1 MKFSLWCAAGIVA
14 AAGWQNA
21 VAQAGAAP
29 TPTIQ
34 VTSKLVFLD
43 VTVLDKKSHPVVE
56 GLTKDDFVIT
66 EDKAPQRIFSFE
78 APDAHRLA
86 AGASVDNPD
95 GKAPLTILVLD
106 QLNSNFPDFAY
117 IRWEVKRYLESQPKE
132 LNSPTEMMVI
142 GNQSLELV
150 QNYTRDRGELLNALA
165 HVPAAIPYKMMNGS
179 FWAERLGQSFDAL
192 QQIALENKG
201 VPGRKNII
209 WVGHGSPGLNSLFL
223 PADVAEGVQ
232 RYAQDTTNMLVDA
245 RMTLF
250 VIYPGLNVNVRG
262 SLRMGAELDASAS
275 IGDDGPFATTGD
287 INFGVFVDETG
298 GKLFYNRNDVDE
310 EMRQSERMGSEY
322 YTLTYQ
328 PHSGDDNG
336 RFRRIR
342 VTVRDPNLRVV
353 TKAGYYAPDK
363 KRPVDPRTQLMQ
375 SIAEAARSTIPF
387 GALHVTISD
396 LVRHPDTQTAQFTA
410 RIPPKDLN
418 WMPGDPGR
426 SSTYVVIAAA
436 SLTDDRAVLTSR
448 VQQMS
453 VTVNTQALTQPK
465 PGETV
470 AVPLTL
476 RIPKKAKSVRVVM
489 ESETGGRIGT
499 AEVSRKAIDAAPA
512 EPTPQPKLVNQ
523 PPQGNAGAPAQTPP
537 APH

>member
-1 MKFSLWCAAGIVA
+1 MKLSLWCAAGFVA
-14 AAGWQNA
+14 AVGWQNA
-21 VAQAGAAP
+21 MAQAGAAP
-29 TPTIQ
+29 APTIQ

-43 VTVLDKKSHPVVE
+43 VTVLDKKNHLVVD

-86 AGASVDNPD
+86 AGASLDNPD
-95 GKAPLTILVLD
+95 GNAPLTILVLD
-106 QLNSNFPDFAY
+106 QLNSTFADFAY
-117 IRWEVKRYLESQPKE
+117 IRWEVKRYLDSQPKE
-132 LNSPTEMMVI
+132 LSSPAEMLVM

-165 HVPAAIPYKMMNGS
+165 HVPAAIPYKMNGS

-209 WVGHGSPGLNSLFL
+209 WAGHGSPGLNSLFL

-250 VIYPGLNVNVRG
+250 VIYPGLNPDVRG
-262 SLRMGAELDASAS
+262 SLRMGAELDASAT

-342 VTVRDPNLRVV
+342 ITLRNPNLRAV

-363 KRPVDPRTQLMQ
+363 RRPVDPRTQLMQ
-375 SIAEAARSTIPF
+375 SVVEAARSTIPF

-410 RIPPKDLN
+410 RIPPRDLN
-418 WMPGDPGR
+418 WTPGDPGR
-426 SSTYVVIAAA
+426 SSTNVVIAAA

-448 VQQMS
+448 VQQTS
-453 VTVNTQALTQPK
+453 VTVNTQALTQLK
-465 PGETV
+465 PGEDV
-470 AVPLTL
+470 SVPLTL

-499 AEVSRKAIDAAPA
+499 AEVSRKAIDASPA

-523 PPQGNAGAPAQTPP
+523 PPQPNTGAPAQQPP

>member
-1 MKFSLWCAAGIVA
+1 MKFSLLCAAGWLAVV
-14 AAGWQNA
+14 GWQGA
-21 VAQAGAAP
+21 MAQTGAAQ

-34 VTSKLVFLD
+34 MTSKLVFLD
-43 VTVLDKKSHPVVE
+43 VTVLDKKGHPVTE
-56 GLTKDDFVIT
+56 GLTKDDFTIT

-78 APDAHRLA
+78 APEVHRLA
-86 AGASVDNPD
+86 AGASADNPD
-95 GKAPLTILVLD
+95 GKAPLTIIVLD
-106 QLNSNFPDFAY
+106 QLNSSFADFAY
-117 IRWEVKRYLESQPKE
+117 IRWEAKRYLESQPKE

-142 GNQSLELV
+142 GNQSLELM
-150 QNYTRDRGELLNALA
+150 QGYTRDRVELLSALA
-165 HVPAAIPYKMMNGS
+165 HLPAAIPYKMMNGS

-192 QQIALENKG
+192 LQIALENKG

-209 WVGHGSPGLNSLFL
+209 WVGHGSPGLSSMFL

-250 VIYPGLNVNVRG
+250 VIYPGLNVRS
-262 SLRMGAELDASAS
+262 SLGMGAELDASAS

-298 GKLFYNRNDVDE
+298 GKLFYNRNDVDA

-342 VTVRDPNLRVV
+342 VTLRNPNLRAV

-363 KRPVDPRTQLMQ
+363 DAPADPRTQMMQ
-375 SIAEAARSTIPF
+375 NLAEATRSTIPF

-396 LVRHPDTQTAQFTA
+396 LVRHPDTQTAQF
-410 RIPPKDLN
+410 RVLVPPKDLN
-418 WMPGDPGR
+418 WMPGDEGM
-426 SSTYVVIAAA
+426 SSANVVIATA
-436 SLTDDRAVLTSR
+436 SLTDDRRVLTSR
-448 VQQMS
+448 VQQMA
-453 VTVNTQALTQPK
+453 VTASTQDLANLK
-465 PGETV
+465 AGEL
-470 AVPLTL
+470 VPVSLTL

-489 ESETGGRIGT
+489 EAETGGRIGT
-499 AEVSRKAIDAAPA
+499 AEVSRKAIDAAPEEA
-512 EPTPQPKLVNQ
+512 TPAPKLTLQRPGINGAA
-523 PPQGNAGAPAQTPP
+523 PQQQPP